1 MKFSGINNILHALRN
16 FGKQNAAFSKEW
28 SKLSIYISNVS
39 VLSKIFEKTQKI
51 TKYFENDAV
60 LSQNRL
66 KQQENPL
73 RRTEWPTFSVCTN
86 RTCFITALLL

>member
-1 MKFSGINNILHALRN
+1 MQHFLRN
-16 FGKQNAAFSKEW
+16 GQ
-28 SKLSIYISNVS
+28 KLSIYISNVS

-60 LSQNRL
+60 LSQNGL

-73 RRTEWPTFSVCTN
+73 RRIEWPTFSVCTK

>member
-1 MKFSGINNILHALRN
+1 MQHFLRN
-16 FGKQNAAFSKEW
+16 GQ
-28 SKLSIYISNVS
+28 KLSIYISNVS

-60 LSQNRL
+60 LSQNGL

-73 RRTEWPTFSVCTN
+73 RRIEWPTFNVCTK
-86 RTCFITALLL
+86 

>member
-1 MKFSGINNILHALRN
+1 MQHFLRN
-16 FGKQNAAFSKEW
+16 GQ
-28 SKLSIYISNVS
+28 KLSIYISNVS

-66 KQQENPL
+66 KHQENPL
-73 RRTEWPTFSVCTN
+73 RRIEWPTFK
-86 RTCFITALLL
+86 RLH